1 MVMACRALNG
11 AGKIEAM
18 RIKIILYE
26 KVASWTILQPFFFLM
41 PYETE
46 SVCIKDPAILWYV
59 HPMGLH
65 VATCFMYLQIV

>member
-1 MVMACRALNG
+1 MVMAFRALNG
-11 AGKIEAM
+11 VGKIEAM

-26 KVASWTILQPFFFLM
+26 KVASGTKLQPFFLM

-46 SVCIKDPAILWYV
+46 SVCTKDPAILWYV
-59 HPMGLH
+59 HPMRLH